1 MPWWKLWDLAQ
12 YVKGLGEESCLPV
25 FIGTQTSTTDMDH
38 VVPNELA
45 LLCLTVPGEQGLR

>member
-38 VVPNELA
+38 GVPNELA
-45 LLCLTVPGEQGLR
+45 LLLSNSPWRTGS